1 MSKDKIAK
9 TRYEIESLVRVPE
22 SLHET
27 NLSLEAVGLLLTW
40 LGHYQHGA
48 LVPLVQAA
56 SKKDLADPEF
66 GEILRELVESGV
78 MPANYYN
85 LALVKDREY
94 LNSRGLS

>member
-1 MSKDKIAK
+1 MNKEKIID
-9 TRYEIESLVRVPE
+9 TRREIEGFTHLPE

-27 NLSLEAVGLLLTW
+27 GLSLGAIGLLLTW
-40 LGHYQHGA
+40 LSYYQHGA
-48 LVPLVQAA
+48 TPPLTRVA
-56 SKKDLADPEF
+56 SEENLADPEF

-85 LALVKDREY
+85 LALVEDREY